1 MRYRKKSKEANPL
14 SLHFTEN
21 GLLARLSRKTK
32 DILQAG
38 FLGLEKRISL
48 GSGDLVDCLIELG
61 RSAPLVVMDYD
72 YGIGSFSSFQK

>member
-1 MRYRKKSKEANPL
+1 M
-14 SLHFTEN
+14 
-21 GLLARLSRKTK
+21 AR
-32 DILQAG
+32 
-38 FLGLEKRISL
+38 SL